1 MLSFEFIYTS
11 LLIVLMTVF
20 LIREWLEP
28 DLIVFSVLVLLT
40 IGGVINLAEAFSGFS
55 NPGMLTVALLFIIA
69 AALQNTGILNRIG
82 DFLSRS
88 TSKLSKKLFQ
98 FLLPVSVISAFFNNT
113 PVVAMFI
120 PAVRQWSKKADIP
133 VSKLMI
139 PLSYASIVGGTC
151 TLIGTST
158 TLVVHG
164 LMLENGIKGL
174 GFFEI
179 SKISAPIAV
188 LALIVICLVG
198 YRILP
203 NRREPIVKLDENS
216 REYVIEMT
224 VQTDFQY
231 IGQTI
236 EKAGM
241 RQLKGLYLFQIEREG
256 ELITNVNP
264 KERIQLNDRL
274 FFTGLPETVL
284 ELQRTPGLSVI
295 KDSSFNLKNYDSDN
309 MGTFEAVISANSPLI
324 GQNVRNSQFRTRY
337 DAVILAIHRSGERI
351 TKKIGDIVLHSGDTL
366 LLLAKQNFVKKWYHS
381 KDFYLVS
388 RAPLI
393 PSKPKWHVYFSLIVL
408 VLMIITMAT
417 GLVPILIA
425 VSAAALLLLIFRT
438 ISTEDARKS
447 IDLGVVLIIASA
459 FGIAK
464 ALDNSGVADYVASGI
479 LNLLSSL
486 GNIGILA
493 GVYFITSI
501 YTEIITNN
509 AAAALMFPI
518 ILSISQQA
526 SIDPRPFFIALA
538 IAASASFATPIGYQ
552 TNLMVYGPGGY
563 KFTDFLKV
571 GIPMNLMIG
580 VLAIGFITFFYF

>member
-1 MLSFEFIYTS
+1 VLSFEFIYTS